1 MKYTIALIVVAL
13 IALAT
18 HHVLAN
24 QAAFVKPP
32 YDAPAIK
39 AVDQDG
45 KEVDFAAIYKK
56 GITVVYF
63 YPKADTPGCTKQG
76 CSLRNAYADLT
87 DKGVQILGV
96 SVDMPEA
103 NKKFRDKFHLPFTLV
118 SDPEGKVLEA
128 FKVARM
134 PVIGLATRQCF
145 VIADGKVVWHDA
157 KASTDKQADDIKA
170 VLKELG
176 K

>member
-1 MKYTIALIVVAL
+1 MKYTLALIVVAL
-13 IALAT
+13 VALAVR
-18 HHVLAN
+18 HFLAN

-45 KEVDFAAIYKK
+45 RELDFAALYKK
-56 GITVVYF
+56 AITVVYF

-76 CSLRNAYADLT
+76 CSLRDAYADLT
-87 DKGVQILGV
+87 ARGVQVLGV
-96 SVDMPEA
+96 SVDTPEA
-103 NKKFRDKFHLPFTLV
+103 NKNFRDKFHLPFTLV
-118 SDPEGKVLEA
+118 SDPGGKVLEA
-128 FKVARM
+128 FKVARI
-134 PVIGLATRQCF
+134 PLIGLATRQCF
-145 VIADGKVVWHDA
+145 VVADGKVVWHDA
-157 KASTDKQADDIKA
+157 KASTGKQADDIKD